1 MVARCGKLFGS
12 TDFHLGPRRPNK
24 WSPRPSPYTGQGPLR
39 QHQRAGQPAAGRTL
53 SSGRG
58 ARTRWTSA
66 HQAPSGSW
74 LGVIDY
80 APVGKCYDN
89 SASPNEETESPLV
102 PIDQFRS
109 VMTQVASAVSVVTC
123 ALDGAPHGATVSA
136 FASLSME
143 PPMMLV
149 ALNRHSG
156 LLRIILQARRF
167 RINVLS
173 ADQQEIATWFASERS
188 PDRFIGPRWRYD
200 DGLPLIF
207 DAQARITCALGE
219 VLHGGDHVILLGYVK
234 DAAAQPRP
242 PLVRYAR
249 TFGTYSPWDPGHV
262 CDNTGLPRP
271 RRPAEQDVTDG
282 LDLQSG
288 QQ

>member
-1 MVARCGKLFGS
+1 V
-12 TDFHLGPRRPNK
+12 T
-24 WSPRPSPYTGQGPLR
+24 
-39 QHQRAGQPAAGRTL
+39 
-53 SSGRG
+53 
-58 ARTRWTSA
+58 
-66 HQAPSGSW
+66 
-74 LGVIDY
+74 DY
-80 APVGKCYDN
+80 APVDKFNDN
-89 SASPNEETESPLV
+89 STSPGEDNTPHPLDGLAGAERDAAESTLV
-102 PIDQFRS
+102 ATDQFRS
-109 VMTQVASAVSVVTC
+109 VMSQVPSAVSVVTC
-123 ALDGAPHGATVSA
+123 ALDGQPYGATVSA

-156 LLRIILQARRF
+156 LLHIILQASRF

-173 ADQQEIATWFASERS
+173 ADQQEIAAWFASNRS

-207 DAQARITCALGE
+207 DAQAWITCALGE

-249 TFGTYSPWDPGHV
+249 TFGTYSPWDRGQV
-262 CDNTGLPRP
+262 YDNTGLPRP

-282 LDLQSG
+282 RELLRCTDRRGHRSASYLSTAHCW
-288 QQ
+288 

>member
-1 MVARCGKLFGS
+1 M
-12 TDFHLGPRRPNK
+12 
-24 WSPRPSPYTGQGPLR
+24 
-39 QHQRAGQPAAGRTL
+39 
-53 SSGRG
+53 
-58 ARTRWTSA
+58 
-66 HQAPSGSW
+66 
-74 LGVIDY
+74 IDY
-80 APVGKCYDN
+80 APVDKFNDN
-89 SASPNEETESPLV
+89 STSPSEDNTPHPLDGLAGAERDAAESPLV
-102 PIDQFRS
+102 ATDQFRS

-123 ALDGAPHGATVSA
+123 VLGGQPHGATISA
-136 FASLSME
+136 FGSLSME

-156 LLRIILQARRF
+156 LLHIILQARRF

-173 ADQQEIATWFASERS
+173 ADQQEIATWFASEGS
-188 PDRFIGPRWRYD
+188 PDRFIGLRWKDD

-207 DAQARITCALGE
+207 DAQAWITCALGE

-249 TFGTYSPWDPGHV
+249 TFGTYSPWDRGQV

-271 RRPAEQDVTDG
+271 RHPGEQDAA
-282 LDLQSG
+282 SG
-288 QQ
+288 

>member
-1 MVARCGKLFGS
+1 MINYAKDN
-12 TDFHLGPRRPNK
+12 TDERTTTARRPG
-24 WSPRPSPYTGQGPLR
+24 W
-39 QHQRAGQPAAGRTL
+39 
-53 SSGRG
+53 
-58 ARTRWTSA
+58 
-66 HQAPSGSW
+66 
-74 LGVIDY
+74 
-80 APVGKCYDN
+80 
-89 SASPNEETESPLV
+89 NERDATESPLV
-102 PIDQFRS
+102 PVDQFRS

-123 ALDGAPHGATVSA
+123 ALGGQPHGATVSA

-156 LLRIILQARRF
+156 LLHIILQARRF

-207 DAQARITCALGE
+207 DAQAWITCALGE

-249 TFGTYSPWDPGHV
+249 TFGTYSPRDRGQV

-271 RRPAEQDVTDG
+271 CRPAEQDVTDG
-282 LDLQSG
+282 RDLQSG